1 MGLLISWW
9 KLSTAEKLLIV
20 QMTILLVL
28 IRLGLRVFNLNSLR
42 KRLDWIAS
50 RFSGSPQQGDLY
62 LDQVVWAATTVGR
75 RVLDDGPCLAQALA
89 VQFLLKRR
97 RLPAELCIGVTKDTS
112 GKLVAHAWV
121 ETNGQ
126 VVIGGSQEDLDQYS
140 RLPELDRKLA

>member
-1 MGLLISWW
+1 M
-9 KLSTAEKLLIV
+9 STEPSLQV
-20 QMTILLVL
+20 
-28 IRLGLRVFNLNSLR
+28 LR
-42 KRLDWIAS
+42 KWLNWIAS
-50 RFSGSPQQGDLY
+50 RFPGSPQQGDRY

-97 RLPAELCIGVTKDTS
+97 RLLAELCIGVTKDTS

-126 VVIGGSQEDLDQYS
+126 VVIGGSEEDLGQFS
-140 RLPELDRKLA
+140 RLSELDRKLA